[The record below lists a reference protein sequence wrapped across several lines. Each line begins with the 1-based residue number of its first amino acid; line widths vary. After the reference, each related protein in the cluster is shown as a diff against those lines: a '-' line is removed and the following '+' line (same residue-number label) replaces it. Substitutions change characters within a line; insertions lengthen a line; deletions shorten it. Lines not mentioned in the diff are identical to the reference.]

1 MRVPILAGLI
11 AGVIFGIV
19 AVLEGAGAAGLVLLF
34 GLVGMFISVV
44 VWLVWRII
52 NGEVDAASLR
62 SLVEE
67 IFSGRSQDRR

>member
-52 NGEVDAASLR
+52 NGEVDVASLR

>member
-1 MRVPILAGLI
+1 MPVPILAGLI

-34 GLVGMFISVV
+34 GLVGLLISVV

-52 NGEVDAASLR
+52 NGEVDTASLR